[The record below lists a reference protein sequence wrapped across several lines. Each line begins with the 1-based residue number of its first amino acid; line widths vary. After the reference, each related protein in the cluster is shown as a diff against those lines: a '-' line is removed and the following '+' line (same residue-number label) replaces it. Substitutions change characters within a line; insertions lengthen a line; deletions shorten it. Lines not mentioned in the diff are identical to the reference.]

1 MPRKGMK
8 ATNGKSILNVYGYR
22 IQQIIMKEKFE
33 QIVGFQWDDGD
44 VDQKRVLHKIK
55 NWECEQI
62 FFNAPLLIIGD
73 PGHSSTEERW
83 AAFGH
88 ADEGRLLTVVFT
100 KRKNLIRI
108 ISARDRS
115 RKERRFYEENA

>member
-1 MPRKGMK
+1 
-8 ATNGKSILNVYGYR
+8 
-22 IQQIIMKEKFE
+22 MKEEFE
-33 QIVGFQWDDGD
+33 QIVGFQWDDGN
-44 VDQKRVLHKIK
+44 VNKKRVLHKVE

-62 FFNAPLLIIGD
+62 FFNVPLLIIGD

-88 ADEGRLLTVVFT
+88 TDEGRLLTMVFT
-100 KRKNLIRI
+100 KRKSLIRI
-108 ISARDRS
+108 ISARDMS